1 MRAVGRPTLVA
12 ALAVLAAAGAGSVA
26 ADPTAGV
33 DAAAPFRAAY
43 DANGLF
49 SLEGAR
55 LMPRRD
61 MSFKAIVG
69 YAHSPIRVAVP
80 GIGDA
85 GKDRIL
91 DEVTTLDLA
100 FGLTLTERF
109 AIGFD
114 VGAYRTATGTGYG
127 QRGHYENGQITARST
142 GLVALR
148 PLSNLDPSAP
158 PSRTGAFLGDEL
170 AGPLDAR
177 VGAKYQLYAGAQL
190 AIAAVASVSLPFGDE
205 EMLLGDRN
213 LVYEPMLA
221 AEWRPARGS
230 QTRILANVSARIR
243 ERTVLE
249 SFDASNAKLTAT
261 DATAYLD
268 IGSELVAG
276 LGGALELGPRLVA
289 VAELSALV
297 SLPAGLDYGTCHLY
311 RGASC
316 SDAVYA
322 PGAKRGDTT
331 ALGAVGAL
339 IRLSTDVTAEAIVG
353 GGIGGARADEIRLTT
368 GLVWAPQPAGTG
380 TPGRGDRDGDGIPD
394 SIDAC
399 PDDAEDKDGF
409 QDEDGCPDLDNDK
422 DGIPDAK
429 DRCPDEPE
437 DKDGYQDEDGC
448 PEADNDGDGI
458 PDLADKCPNEPED
471 KDGYQDDDGCPDP
484 DNDNDGFP
492 DAIDKCPN
500 DAETVNGF
508 EDEDG
513 CPDSRATAGPEER
526 ADRID
531 TKGSPIGFVRGAATL
546 TPAGKQLVAQI
557 AQLIKAH
564 KLTIRVEVHV
574 ALGTASTAA
583 ATVRAQKVRDK
594 ALASKRAQVILDAL
608 IAAGVPAAQ
617 VQAVGL
623 GSERPLGQAAPADP
637 ANERVDFIKAQQGA
651 AP

>member
-249 SFDASNAKLTAT
+249 SFDASNAKLTTT

-311 RGASC
+311 RGAPC

-429 DRCPDEPE
+429 DKCPD
-437 DKDGYQDEDGC
+437 
-448 PEADNDGDGI
+448 
-458 PDLADKCPNEPED
+458 EPED